1 VHALGLEPGHELLE
15 EREVARERGGLVVPR
30 REAEEAEGGADVLR
44 APREGRG
51 RVRVWGEGWELDFRK

>member
-51 RVRVWGEGWELDFRK
+51 RVRVWGVGWELVVRK